1 MKFRKLS
8 ITARILLPVIA
19 LVVAG
24 VAVLLVFVSLSTRR
38 QVVDTSVHHANSTID
53 QFRML
58 RGYYTDRVVRKVK
71 AGSNLKIS
79 FDHAQ
84 KEDTIPLPATL
95 VQDLSTA
102 LAEGN
107 NPTQIKLYSAYPF
120 PVRKDRVLDSFMTDA
135 IAHFA
140 AGSNDAFVRTESAG
154 GATRV
159 RVAVADK
166 MVNESCVN
174 CHNSHPDTPK
184 KGWKIGDV
192 RGVLEVA
199 TPINREIAANNGLV
213 LRIAAGAIGGM
224 VIIVFLVGWILRR
237 SVTRPVVRSVEFL
250 KDCGGQVSAAAG
262 QVSSASHTLAEGASE
277 QAASLE
283 ETSASL
289 EEISSMTRR
298 NVENAQAAETI
309 ARAARQAAT
318 DGTADMGEM
327 NAAMQAIKE
336 SGNNIGKIIKTI
348 DEIAF
353 QTNILALNA
362 AVEAARAGD
371 AGLGFAVVADEV
383 RNLAQRSAVAA
394 RETAEKIEDSIR
406 RSGVGVE
413 ICARITGRLT
423 DIADKSTQL
432 DTLVAEVA
440 RASREQSLGI
450 TQLGTAVV
458 EMDKV
463 TQSNAATA
471 EESASAATEL
481 HHQAG
486 ALQDAVRELLENV
499 VGDGSGATAASAQP
513 GASTINTVSVSPA
526 GAKQGGGRL
535 VKPPSPQKRAKTNPP
550 LRKSQ
555 KVHDKFLDN

>member
-1 MKFRKLS
+1 MKLRRLS
-8 ITARILLPVIA
+8 ITARILVPVVG
-19 LVVAG
+19 LVIAG
-24 VAVLLVFVSLSTRR
+24 VAVLLIVVTLSTRQ
-38 QVVDTSVHHANSTID
+38 QVVDSSVQHAMATID
-53 QFRML
+53 QFRAL

-71 AGSNLKIS
+71 SGTNLKVS

-84 KEDTIPLPATL
+84 KEDTIPLPATM
-95 VQDLSTA
+95 VQDLSTL
-102 LAEGN
+102 LAESHN
-107 NPTQIKLYSAYPF
+107 TTQIKLYSAWPF

-135 IAHFA
+135 TAHLTA
-140 AGSNDAFVRTESAG
+140 NPDATFVRTESVE

-159 RVAVADK
+159 RVAIADK

-199 TPINREIAANNGLV
+199 TPIDREIAANNALV
-213 LRIAAGAIGGM
+213 IRIATGAIGGT
-224 VIIVFLVGWILRR
+224 VIIILLVGWILRR

-250 KDCGGQVSAAAG
+250 KDCGSQVSAAAG
-262 QVSSASHTLAEGASE
+262 QVSSASNTLAEGASE

-413 ICARITGRLT
+413 ICARITSRLS

-450 TQLGTAVV
+450 SQLGTAVV

-481 HHQAG
+481 HHQAD
-486 ALQDAVRELLENV
+486 ALQNAVRELLENV
-499 VGDGSGATAASAQP
+499 VGDGAGTTVASARP
-513 GASTINTVSVSPA
+513 ATSTNSTVSVSPVS
-526 GAKQGGGRL
+526 AKQGGGRL
-535 VKPPSPQKRAKTNPP
+535 VKAPAPLKRAKTNPP
-550 LRKSQ
+550 ARKNQ